1 MNRACLLL
9 AAVCCASCA
18 AAEDLVTIELGA
30 GDLQTVKIDQS
41 LQIGDT
47 PQIPSCIPIPITLSA
62 DNASAELK
70 PVASG
75 CALTLRQTNLVI
87 VDQKEVDNAR
97 KQAGPFDIDGIT
109 GARVE
114 LMKLN
119 LQNQDGGTLPLAEYV
134 DAVTVQVD
142 NDIVLDRTDAS
153 KLQDDTPKAELPDA
167 LVDKLKNAVK
177 ANHPATADVQITFWV
192 DSAKIVQLPTAL
204 SISATIQP
212 ELDVN
217 VIKAL

>member
-1 MNRACLLL
+1 MNRACLVL
-9 AAVCCASCA
+9 AATCCVACA
-18 AAEDLVTIELGA
+18 AAEDLVTINIGA

-47 PQIPSCIPIPITLSA
+47 PQIPSCIPIPITLSQ
-62 DNASAELK
+62 DNASAELM
-70 PVASG
+70 PVAGG
-75 CALTLRQTNLVI
+75 CALTLSQTDLVI
-87 VDQKEVDNAR
+87 VDQNEVENAR

-114 LMKLN
+114 LMKLS
-119 LQNQDGGTLPLAEYV
+119 LQNQDGSALPLAQYV

-142 NDIVLDRTDAS
+142 NDTVLDKTAAS
-153 KLQDDTPKAELPDA
+153 ELQNNTPKADLPDA
-167 LVDKLKNAVK
+167 LVNKLKSAVK
-177 ANHPATADVQITFWV
+177 SNHPATADVKITFWL
-192 DSAKIVQLPTAL
+192 DGAKLLQLPTAL
-204 SISATIQP
+204 SISAVIQP

>member
-1 MNRACLLL
+1 MNRACLLFV
-9 AAVCCASCA
+9 AVSCASCA
-18 AAEDLVTIELGA
+18 AAEDLVTINLGK
-30 GDLQTVKIDQS
+30 GDLQTVKIDQA
-41 LQIGDT
+41 LKIGDT

-70 PVASG
+70 PVADG
-75 CALTLRQTNLVI
+75 CALTLRQTDLMI

-109 GARVE
+109 AARVE

-119 LQNQDGGTLPLAEYV
+119 LLNEQGGTLPLAQYV

-142 NDIVLDRTDAS
+142 NDTVIDKMAAS
-153 KLQDDTPKAELPDA
+153 ELQNDTPKAELPDA
-167 LVDKLKNAVK
+167 LVEKLKSAVK
-177 ANHPATADVQITFWV
+177 ASHPATADVQITFWLGGT
-192 DSAKIVQLPTAL
+192 KIVQLPTTL
-204 SISATIQP
+204 SISAVLQP

-217 VIKAL
+217 VFKAL